1 MHTITLKIQD
11 DSIYTQFMAMLRSWQ
26 QVEIAEDTQLT
37 ANAKAIKIAHMQ
49 SLIDEGIASGMG
61 TRSMAELKEIAK
73 SRIAAAGA
81 N

>member
-26 QVEIAEDTQLT
+26 QVEVTEDTQLT
-37 ANAKAIKIAHMQ
+37 ANTKAIKIAHMQ

-61 TRSMAELKEIAK
+61 TRNMSELKEIAK
-73 SRIAAAGA
+73 SRIASAGA

>member
-26 QVEIAEDTQLT
+26 QVEVTETSQPDAS
-37 ANAKAIKIAHMQ
+37 AKAIKIAYLQ
-49 SLIDEGIASGMG
+49 SLINDGIASGVG
-61 TRSMAELKEIAK
+61 THSMVELKEIAK
-73 SRIAAAGA
+73 SRLAAGV

>member
-1 MHTITLKIQD
+1 MHTITLKIRD

-26 QVEIAEDTQLT
+26 QVEVTEDTQLT

-61 TRSMAELKEIAK
+61 TRSTSELKEIAK
-73 SRIAAAGA
+73 SRIASVGA

>member
-1 MHTITLKIQD
+1 MHTLTLTIQD

-26 QVEIAEDTQLT
+26 HIEVTEHSELT
-37 ANAKAIKIAHMQ
+37 DSAKAIKIGHIQ
-49 SLIDEGIASGMG
+49 SLIDDGIASGVG

-73 SRIAAAGA
+73 KRLEAGA